1 MFKLGDTVKWKA
13 AGKVSRLDGVK
24 GQIVEGTVIEI
35 YADGDEL
42 RIEKN
47 YDSIVPNAT
56 LDFEQVIK

>member
-1 MFKLGDTVKWKA
+1 MFKLGDIVKWQG
-13 AGKVSRLDGVK
+13 AGKVSRLDGVL

-35 YADGDEL
+35 RLEFKEL

-56 LDFEQVIK
+56 LDYAQVIK